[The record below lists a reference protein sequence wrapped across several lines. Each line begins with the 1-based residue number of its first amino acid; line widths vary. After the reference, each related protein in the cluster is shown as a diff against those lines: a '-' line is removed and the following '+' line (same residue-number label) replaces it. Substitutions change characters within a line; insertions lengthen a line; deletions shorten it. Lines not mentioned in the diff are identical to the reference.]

1 MSKFV
6 ETGPSYYE
14 KKNLPGHGLTEVE
27 KHWCSVWAERVT
39 AITA

>member
-6 ETGPSYYE
+6 GIGPSYYE
-14 KKNLPGHGLTEVE
+14 KKNLPGHGLTKVE
-27 KHWCSVWAERVT
+27 NAGVVCGGERVT